1 MALRE
6 SPTAANRLFY
16 LAVPPAA
23 FVACAA
29 TVSRAGLSATGWNR
43 LVVEKPFGHDSASSE
58 ALGRA
63 LAAYFPETS
72 IYRIDHY
79 LGKEMVQNLM
89 VLRFANAVFE
99 PLWNREHISTVQVTF
114 KEPIGTDGRGGYFD
128 DIGIIRDVMQNHLLQ
143 VLSLVAMEPPVSMSA
158 EDVRDEKVKVLRC
171 VSPLDAERTVI
182 GQYGPNAAGTQRGYT
197 EDPTV
202 PKGSKCPTFAAAV
215 LYINNARWAGVPFVL
230 KAGKALNERKA
241 EVRIQFRSPA
251 SGLFGGMAG
260 GGGSAAGGGAGG
272 AAPKG
277 VGQGKTLPVHQNEL
291 VIRIQPK
298 EAVYLKLI
306 SRLPGMEFEPVET
319 ELSLSYSQRFAGH
332 GSAPGDYA
340 RLILDVLRG
349 DQSQFVRADELTAAW
364 SIFTPYLHAAAS
376 GAGLAPI
383 IYPFG
388 SRGPPQ
394 ADDLIRACG
403 YSWEGHYAGSWL
415 KDHEPASGPAAMEAA
430 RSEFTLSTQRLRSL
444 VENFLG
450 EMTAGLAGAA
460 SSMKMIPAFVTALP
474 SGKEAGSAWAID
486 LGGSNLRVLQVGLA
500 PGEAPRVLVE
510 RKVVVPAA
518 AQAGPGDAL
527 FDLIAQACVDAG
539 LPAGGA
545 AKLGFTFSF
554 PYAQHSLSSGT
565 LLEWTKGFSAPG
577 VVGKDVAALLEAA
590 FARAGRAGQRV
601 TALAN
606 DTVGTLCAG
615 AASAPATR
623 IGLILGTGTNAAY
636 MERLSRVE
644 KWEGGGDGGSSMA
657 INMEWGG
664 FGSGNDVHA
673 FALLPFHSV
682 DHELD
687 VATPNPSKQRFEKM
701 ISGMYLG
708 ELARRLLVQ
717 LKARG
722 AIFSTTQRSAGAGA
736 AGGGSAAASAPAAAA
751 AAAPAPAP
759 TGLNTP
765 WAFTTSDMAE
775 AAEDASED
783 LRGVGAV
790 VERALGIP
798 GCSLD
803 CRRKVV
809 EVCALVAKR
818 AARLAAGGVA
828 AVATQVLN
836 RHAGGAAAAAAAAA
850 AGTSAG
856 QPRISCAVDGSVFK
870 KYPGFAAWMAEA
882 LVELG
887 VQCDFTHSEDGS
899 GIVRGGAYGGA
910 ARGASLRARLLA
922 SHPCHS
928 PPSPPA
934 THTHSRARP

>member
-1 MALRE
+1 VAARE
-6 SPTAANRLFY
+6 STAAANRLFY

-29 TVSRAGLSATGWNR
+29 TVSAVGQSATGWNR

-63 LAAYFPETS
+63 LAAHFPETS

-128 DIGIIRDVMQNHLLQ
+128 DVGIIRDVMQNHLLQ

-158 EDVRDEKVKVLRC
+158 EDIRDEKVKVLRC
-171 VSPLDAERTVI
+171 VSPLDVAHTVV

-202 PKGSKCPTFAAAV
+202 PQGSKCPTFAAAV
-215 LYINNARWAGVPFVL
+215 LHINNARWAGVPFIL

-241 EVRIQFRSPA
+241 EVRIQFRPPA
-251 SGLFGGMAG
+251 SGLFGAMG
-260 GGGSAAGGGAGG
+260 GGGGIRGGGGG
-272 AAPKG
+272 GDGGDPAAVAAVG
-277 VGQGKTLPVHQNEL
+277 VGQGKPLSVHQNEL

-364 SIFTPYLHAAAS
+364 RIFTPYLHAAA
-376 GAGLAPI
+376 AGPHPI

-415 KDHEPASGPAAMEAA
+415 KDHDPASGPAALEAA

-450 EMTAGLAGAA
+450 EMTAGLAGAP
-460 SSMKMIPAFVTALP
+460 SSLKMIPSFVTALP
-474 SGKEAGSAWAID
+474 TGSEGGSAWAID
-486 LGGSNLRVLQVGLA
+486 LGGSNLRVLHVGLTPGA
-500 PGEAPRVLVE
+500 PPRVLTE
-510 RKVVVPAA
+510 HKVTVPPAV
-518 AQAGPGDAL
+518 QAGPGEAL
-527 FDLIAQACVDAG
+527 FDLIARACVEAG
-539 LPAGGA
+539 LPATEGGGGGSGGGG

-554 PYAQHSLSSGT
+554 PYAQHSLGSGT

-577 VVGKDVAALLEAA
+577 VVGKDVSLLLEAA

-615 AASAPATR
+615 AAVAPATR

-644 KWEGGGDGGSSMA
+644 KWSGGGDAGSGMA
-657 INMEWGG
+657 INMEWGA

-717 LKARG
+717 LVAKG
-722 AIFSTTQRSAGAGA
+722 AIFVTQRAAAGAAAAAAAAAA
-736 AGGGSAAASAPAAAA
+736 AGGGAAATAAAAGGSAVAAAA
-751 AAAPAPAP
+751 AAAPGAAAAAIPS
-759 TGLNTP
+759 GLNTP
-765 WAFTTSDMAE
+765 WAFTTGDMAE
-775 AAEDASED
+775 LSEDASED
-783 LRGVGAV
+783 LRGVAGV

-809 EVCALVAKR
+809 EVCRLVAKR

-828 AVATQVLN
+828 AVATQILS
-836 RHAGGAAAAAAAAA
+836 RAQA
-850 AGTSAG
+850 AGAEAP
-856 QPRISCAVDGSVFK
+856 PRIGCAVDGSVFK
-870 KYPGFAAWMAEA
+870 RYPGFAQWMREA
-882 LVELG
+882 LQDLG
-887 VQCDFTHSEDGS
+887 VDCDLTHAEDGS
-899 GIVRGGAYGGA
+899 GIVRGVCVCVCVRACV
-910 ARGASLRARLLA
+910 RVRAR
-922 SHPCHS
+922 
-928 PPSPPA
+928 
-934 THTHSRARP
+934 R